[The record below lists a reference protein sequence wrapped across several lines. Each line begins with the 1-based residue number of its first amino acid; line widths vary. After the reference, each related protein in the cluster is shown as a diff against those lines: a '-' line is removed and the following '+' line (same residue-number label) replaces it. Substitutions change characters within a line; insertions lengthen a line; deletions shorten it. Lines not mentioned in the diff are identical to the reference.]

1 MYKRQRLVGAK
12 KLADSGA
19 IERVGAG
26 EHGTGEYSVRSGAN
40 TYTVVLPAD
49 PYAVEGYLC
58 SCPWWL
64 KYRGTRGPCKH
75 ALAVSIL
82 YREHTAN

>member
-1 MYKRQRLVGAK
+1 MHPRLVGAK

-19 IERVGAG
+19 IERVGEG
-26 EHGTGEYSVRSGAN
+26 EHGTGEYSVRSGEN

-64 KYRGTRGPCKH
+64 KYRGTRVLQARAGGQYSLP
-75 ALAVSIL
+75 
-82 YREHTAN
+82 RTRR

>member
-1 MYKRQRLVGAK
+1 M
-12 KLADSGA
+12 
-19 IERVGAG
+19 
-26 EHGTGEYSVRSGAN
+26 RSGEN
-40 TYTVVLPAD
+40 TYTVTLPAD

-82 YREHTAN
+82 YREHAVG